1 MRRLFVAVLVI
12 LAAAAS
18 LAYLVRLD
26 AGYVLVQFHGLS
38 VETTI
43 WVALLAL
50 LLLLFGFYYLGRLLV
65 VCADLLARVLGRRKP
80 GRLGGMLGSWHA
92 RRRGIT
98 TRGTVAFMEGRWRV
112 ALRLLARG
120 ARSSDTPLLNH
131 LLAARASE
139 ELGDR
144 ELAQG
149 FYQLAAE
156 APGAG

>member
-50 LLLLFGFYYLGRLLV
+50 LLLLFGFYYLGLWLV
-65 VCADLLARVLGRRKP
+65 VWAN
-80 GRLGGMLGSWHA
+80 
-92 RRRGIT
+92 RG
-98 TRGTVAFMEGRWRV
+98 
-112 ALRLLARG
+112 LR
-120 ARSSDTPLLNH
+120 
-131 LLAARASE
+131 
-139 ELGDR
+139 
-144 ELAQG
+144 
-149 FYQLAAE
+149 
-156 APGAG
+156 